1 MQTVNIHEAK
11 MHLSRLVDE
20 AAKGNVFILAKVRK
34 PMVKVLPLSDGAVTG
49 TEWYKFNFLFK
60 KLLTE
65 LYYEIIDVP
74 YFSVDNLHKILIT
87 SMQIDKEDLRY
98 AWIYP

>member
-1 MQTVNIHEAK
+1 
-11 MHLSRLVDE
+11 
-20 AAKGNVFILAKVRK
+20 
-34 PMVKVLPLSDGAVTG
+34 MVKVLPLSDGAVTG

-74 YFSVDNLHKILIT
+74 LFF
-87 SMQIDKEDLRY
+87 R
-98 AWIYP
+98 